1 MTIEQLLTDLI
12 IALRENTDAHKRGS
26 DIAFTNFGTNM
37 QTVGAGG
44 GGANFVTVAAIG
56 NGVGGTGK
64 YESGTVYEPTAGVK
78 CEIDLQGKGSGS
90 GGAENTLSFD
100 DVRNAIR
107 KLAAAD
113 RPAAEALL
121 AKFGVS
127 KISQLEGKPEVW
139 QEAYAEATK

>member
-12 IALRENTDAHKRGS
+12 IALKENTAEIRAANS
-26 DIAFTNFGTNM
+26 NYVECVANA
-37 QTVGAGG
+37 VGE
-44 GGANFVTVAAIG
+44 AAIPTT
-56 NGVGGTGK
+56 GTTIQRTEK
-64 YESGTVYEPTAGVK
+64 IEAAEESILTFEM
-78 CEIDLQGKGSGS
+78 
-90 GGAENTLSFD
+90 
-100 DVRNAIR
+100 VRDAIR

-121 AKFGVS
+121 AKFDVS

>member
-12 IALRENTDAHKRGS
+12 IALKQNTSELRTSNLRGTELGETLRAAS
-26 DIAFTNFGTNM
+26 GHPNG
-37 QTVGAGG
+37 V
-44 GGANFVTVAAIG
+44 VTAAEVAAERDAT
-56 NGVGGTGK
+56 NAPMAEAK
-64 YESGTVYEPTAGVK
+64 KSAQAK
-78 CEIDLQGKGSGS
+78 KDKEI
-90 GGAENTLSFD
+90 TLSFD
-100 DVRNAIR
+100 DVRDAIR

-121 AKFGVS
+121 AKFDVS